1 MCAAV
6 LTCARAGDL
15 PPDWDVAAGDGFLRR
30 RLLALLEG
38 VNPCGQEYHFVPAS
52 TGRAASLAVTYRHR
66 LDLLTFGPRLLR
78 FRLPVRI
85 VGVPCSV
92 AAPGLFLG
100 SSETAEALADHLR
113 RLPGLTIVLNT
124 AAARIG
130 DSFVSGPTLPTCR
143 LRVAWPDFASY
154 VAAMRSPYR
163 RRVMQAQA
171 RGAGLTVEVLNEPAQ
186 FGDDLHAL
194 YLNVYRRSRY
204 PLECLSADYF
214 RRFPGTVT
222 VFRVGQRPAGFV
234 QTTRR
239 DDQLVFLFGG
249 VDDELLRIHDT
260 YWNMLLHIVRT
271 GIETGCREIDL
282 GQTAETVKM
291 RLGCRRE
298 PLYLH
303 AFHRSRV
310 GGELL
315 RRLAGLL
322 TYDAATEE
330 PHVFR
335 T

>member
-1 MCAAV
+1 MCAPV

-38 VNPCGQEYHFVPAS
+38 VNPCGQQYHFVPAA

-66 LDLLTFGPRLLR
+66 LDLLTFGPRRLR
-78 FRLPVRI
+78 LRLPVRI

-92 AAPGLFLG
+92 AAPGLSLG
-100 SSETAEALADHLR
+100 SSETAEALADHLH

-124 AAARIG
+124 AAACIDDR
-130 DSFVSGPTLPTCR
+130 FVSGPTLPSCR
-143 LRVAWPDFASY
+143 LHVTWPDFASY
-154 VAAMRSPYR
+154 VAAMRSSYR

-171 RGAGLTVEVLNEPAQ
+171 RGADLTAEVLTEPAQ

-194 YLNVYRRSRY
+194 YLNVFRRSRY
-204 PLECLSADYF
+204 PLECLPADFF

-222 VFRVGQRPAGFV
+222 VFRVGRRPAGFV

-249 VDDELLRIHDT
+249 VDDGLLRTHDT

-310 GGELL
+310 GSQLL
-315 RRLAGLL
+315 RRVVGRL
-322 TYDAATEE
+322 TYDAAMEE